1 MKQKPKTRI
10 RFLVNHRQYKVGDE
24 VDTFDEGVART
35 MIERHR
41 AVEVV
46 GGKMIDSPP
55 ADKMVRPAR
64 VKRKSLATV

>member
-1 MKQKPKTRI
+1 MKQKTRI

-41 AVEVV
+41 AVEVT
-46 GGKMIDSPP
+46 GKMVDSPP